1 MIDNPDLN
9 SERPSR
15 STSPAVSRR
24 AFLRTTRNAA
34 FAAGLGVAG
43 PHIFLNRT
51 KAATGQNP
59 SEFIRVGF
67 IGVGG
72 QGNSNLQALMKHA
85 VAVCDVDQTR
95 VQAAKAR
102 VEQANGR
109 PCAMFGDYRKML
121 EDKSIDAVLISTPD
135 HWHTLPA
142 LHACEAGKDVYC
154 EKPLTLFIDEGRV
167 LVDAVRRTK
176 RVFQTG
182 SQQRSD
188 AKFLKGCEYV
198 RSGRLGKI
206 KTVKVG
212 LPAVNY
218 LERATKPPLIPDSQP
233 PAGLDY
239 DMWLGPA
246 PQRPYNKNHVFYLFR
261 FFWDY
266 SGGQM
271 TNFGAHHLD
280 ITQWGLGMDA
290 SGPVEIEG
298 TAVYNAE
305 KYYETPQT
313 FDVTY
318 KYADG
323 TVVLCNGGSNKY
335 PGGTTFEGER
345 GTIFVSRGNVESTP
359 DEILTQPLDDKS
371 VRLYASKD
379 HHQNWLDCIKS
390 RQDPIC
396 NVEVGHRSATVCH
409 LGNIA
414 IRTGKKVHWDP
425 KQQVVVGDAEVAQWV
440 RRPYRAPWKLP
451 PV

>member
-1 MIDNPDLN
+1 
-9 SERPSR
+9 
-15 STSPAVSRR
+15 
-24 AFLRTTRNAA
+24 
-34 FAAGLGVAG
+34 
-43 PHIFLNRT
+43 
-51 KAATGQNP
+51 
-59 SEFIRVGF
+59 
-67 IGVGG
+67 
-72 QGNSNLQALMKHA
+72 
-85 VAVCDVDQTR
+85 
-95 VQAAKAR
+95 
-102 VEQANGR
+102 
-109 PCAMFGDYRKML
+109 
-121 EDKSIDAVLISTPD
+121 
-135 HWHTLPA
+135 
-142 LHACEAGKDVYC
+142 
-154 EKPLTLFIDEGRV
+154 
-167 LVDAVRRTK
+167 
-176 RVFQTG
+176 
-182 SQQRSD
+182 
-188 AKFLKGCEYV
+188 
-198 RSGRLGKI
+198 
-206 KTVKVG
+206 
-212 LPAVNY
+212 
-218 LERATKPPLIPDSQP
+218 
-233 PAGLDY
+233 
-239 DMWLGPA
+239 MWLGPA
-246 PQRPYNKNHVFYLFR
+246 PQRPYNKNHVHYLFR

-280 ITQWGLGMDA
+280 IAQWGLGMDA

-323 TVVLCNGGSNKY
+323 TLLLCNGGSDKY

-345 GTIFVSRGNVESTP
+345 GTIFVSRGNVECTP
-359 DEILTQPLDDKS
+359 DDILTQPLDDKS

-425 KQQVVVGDAEVAQWV
+425 KKQEVVGDAEVAQWV

-451 PV
+451 VA

>member
-1 MIDNPDLN
+1 M
-9 SERPSR
+9 SKHSHF
-15 STSPAVSRR
+15 SRR
-24 AFLRTTRNAA
+24 DFLRTTRNAA
-34 FAAGLGVAG
+34 IATGLGVVA
-43 PHIFLNRT
+43 PNIFLNRT

-72 QGNSNLQALMKHA
+72 QGNSNLGALMKNA
-85 VAVCDVDQTR
+85 VAVCDLDQSR
-95 VQAAKAR
+95 AQAAKER
-102 VEQANGR
+102 IEKTNGR
-109 PCAMFGDYRKML
+109 PCAVFGDYRKML

-142 LHACEAGKDVYC
+142 FHACEAGKDVYC

-167 LVDAVRRTK
+167 LVDVVRRTK

-206 KTVKVG
+206 KTIKVG
-212 LPAVNY
+212 LPTVNY
-218 LERATKPPLIPDSQP
+218 LDRAKPPVVPDGP
-233 PAGLDY
+233 PPEGFDY
-239 DMWLGPA
+239 DTWLGPA
-246 PQRPYNKNHVFYLFR
+246 PKRPYNKNHVHYLFR

-280 ITQWGLGMDA
+280 IAQWGLGMDE

-298 TAVYNAE
+298 SAVYNAE
-305 KYYETPQT
+305 KHYETPET
-313 FDVTY
+313 FDATY
-318 KYADG
+318 KYANG
-323 TVVLCNGGSNKY
+323 TVVHCNGGGKKY
-335 PGGTTFEGER
+335 PGGTTFEGEL
-345 GTIFVSRGNVESTP
+345 GTIFVSRGNIESTP
-359 DEILTQPLDDKS
+359 EDILSKPLDDKS
-371 VRLYASKD
+371 VRLYESKE

-390 RQDPIC
+390 RKDPIC
-396 NVEVGHRSATVCH
+396 NVETGHRSATVCH

-414 IRTGKKVHWDP
+414 IRTGKKVTWDP
-425 KQQVVVGDAEVAQWV
+425 VKEKIVGDSELAKWSS
-440 RRPYRAPWKLP
+440 RPYRAPWKLP
-451 PV
+451 A